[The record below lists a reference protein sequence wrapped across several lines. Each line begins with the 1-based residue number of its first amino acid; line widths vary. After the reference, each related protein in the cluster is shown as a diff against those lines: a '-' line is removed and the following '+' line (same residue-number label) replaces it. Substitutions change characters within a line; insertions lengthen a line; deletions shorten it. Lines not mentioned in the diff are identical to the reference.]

1 MARKRRRKRKKS
13 WPLAIVEFAGAYAA
27 ICIIRVTPMAVG
39 RFVAHRAGDAFYLL
53 WGRRRRIAQRNVQTA
68 FPEITDQREIRRI
81 AHRACRSMFLT
92 GLWMLK
98 LRRVFHSDMPKHALE
113 AICPGFSE
121 KLRRIQQLYRE
132 VGGFVFV
139 TGHLGNWENLIHIAD
154 TAGIPLVVVARPL
167 DNPLLHK
174 LIYDMRLSSNQHFVG
189 KRNVFF
195 QLKNAIRRGKC
206 VAVLGDQRAGKR
218 GVMAPFF
225 GKPAST
231 HPTPALLAY
240 HFNRPIVVLAAC
252 RTKTGFDGLMSEPI
266 WPKLDA
272 PEEDEIL
279 RLTTTVNETLAEF
292 IRKHPDQYLWAHDR
306 WRDV

>member
-13 WPLAIVEFAGAYAA
+13 WPLAIVEFAGACAA
-27 ICIIRVTPMAVG
+27 ICVIRVTPMAVG
-39 RFVAHRAGDAFYLL
+39 RFMAHRAGDIFFLL
-53 WGRRRRIAQRNVQTA
+53 WGRRRRIAERNIQIA
-68 FPEITDQREIRRI
+68 FPEITDKREIRRI
-81 AHRACRSMFLT
+81 AHKASRSMFLT

-98 LRRVFHSDMPKHALE
+98 LRRVFRSDTSERELE
-113 AICPGFSE
+113 TICPGFTE
-121 KLRRIQQLYRE
+121 KMRRIQRLYRE

-174 LIYDMRLSSNQHFVG
+174 LIYEMRLSSNQHFVG
-189 KRNVFF
+189 KRNVYF
-195 QLKNAIRRGKC
+195 QLRNAIRHGKC

-240 HFNRPIVVLAAC
+240 YFNRPIVVLAAC
-252 RTKTGFDGLMSEPI
+252 RADRGFDGLVSKPI
-266 WPKLDA
+266 WPCPDA
-272 PEEDEIL
+272 PEEAEIL
-279 RLTTTVNETLAEF
+279 RLTTAVNEQLAEF
-292 IRKHPDQYLWAHDR
+292 IRKHPDQYLWVHDR